1 MTTSQS
7 RSDLGRVIGSYASYE
22 EAQAVVDTLSDRM
35 FPVEHIAIIGRDL
48 HMVEEVTGR
57 LTAWRAALA
66 GAATGAWFGL
76 LIGLVFWIV
85 SPWGLGAMLSSLPL
99 GIVFGAG
106 WGAAAHL
113 ATGGRKDFS
122 SLRAMSASRYEIVVD
137 TPYAEDALR
146 VLGSPQPA

>member
-35 FPVEHIAIIGRDL
+35 FPVEHIAIIARDL
-48 HMVEEVTGR
+48 HLVEQVTGR
-57 LTAWRAALA
+57 LTIWRAALA
-66 GAATGAWFGL
+66 GAAIGAWFGL

-85 SPWGLGAMLSSLPL
+85 SPWELGAMLSALPL
-99 GIVFGAG
+99 GIVFGAC

-113 ATGGRKDFS
+113 ASGGRKDFS
-122 SLRAMSASRYEIVVD
+122 PLRAVSASRYEIVVD